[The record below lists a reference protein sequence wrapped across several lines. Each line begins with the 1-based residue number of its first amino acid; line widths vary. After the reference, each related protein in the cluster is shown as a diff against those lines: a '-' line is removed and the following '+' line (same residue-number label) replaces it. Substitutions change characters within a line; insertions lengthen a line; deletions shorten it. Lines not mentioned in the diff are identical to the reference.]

1 MVKKLRRAF
10 TIVELVIVI
19 AVIAIL
25 AAVLIPTFTSLIQKA
40 NVSNDTSLCRNL
52 NTELAMDESENG
64 KPESMKE
71 VLAVLEKAGY
81 KIDTL
86 SPTANGY
93 YYVWDKISNQI
104 LLVDENFTVEYSSKT
119 YDVDNK
125 EFWLAVGK
133 EDTVSFALGEENID
147 GILFTSDYSGELDIT
162 RSLAVD
168 TLDGAVINIVNINS
182 SEALTA
188 EVGGEVL
195 TLNINAP
202 SGEVTHTGS
211 VKNVTITAVA
221 PDSYVEKGSVTE
233 VLSITTGHL
242 KIEDGAKIE
251 RVVFPA
257 AANNVRMTNAGT
269 VALTEVEEGAQS
281 VTIENSGSMGVF
293 NNQTGETITITGNQP
308 DANLDVSNL
317 KTLPEV
323 LGLAASGTAA
333 EPAPATSYT
342 ISENVYIQLS
352 EDFYFGAKTSSNT
365 GVIIINQNVNAVIDL
380 NGYDIMVTNHVYNS
394 SNAYGG
400 FIENRGTL
408 SIIDTSDTGSGGIRV
423 DACGEYAATIK
434 NYGNLYLRGGSI
446 LMTGN
451 GRVIQNMDNGEGNPL
466 AYCEITK
473 FDITVK
479 STLKGSGTNAGV
491 VVDLINGTMKIGEQ
505 GKDNSL
511 INFTTNNASVFHL
524 RNNGKIDIY
533 SGTFNATNSS
543 VVYFSDT
550 DSIFT
555 VYGGAF
561 SNNMADYF
569 GDVSAS
575 GEVFTS
581 YVEESS
587 GFYVVE
593 QVALVQK
600 TVSSF
605 ADLKFYSESNGSSY
619 VLKLQNSI
627 TLTENLTLNYGSRL
641 EIPAGITLTIPEN
654 IIFTAN
660 GIVNCLGNIIV
671 EENTE
676 QGTSGVINQLDHI
689 LGNNP
694 FSWVEGQS
702 EYIIDTPFDLQM
714 LAYSVNELEW
724 VYLGVKIQLVND
736 LDLQGIIVP
745 SIGQNAIPFIGG
757 EFDGQGHT
765 ISNLSTITYKG
776 NSGLFAWV
784 AGVYLHDFTLEN
796 ANIFGVGQVGGVV
809 GCVSG
814 GTLTLESTQIDLSCS
829 YFENINFNGTVSAP
843 GRNMFCA
850 GIVGLID
857 DAEVYFINLNISGK
871 ISGSMNVGSIFGSAS
886 GNIKPVYIQN
896 CVNSASVNAAGS
908 IGMIFGFGYTKGNI
922 YYQAFENSGEMYI
935 DNVKTDA
942 RLKGACTA
950 SEVIEITEGEMLV
963 IDEVGITWN
972 EETNSWTGVTVSVA

>member
-1 MVKKLRRAF
+1 MAKKLRRAF

-147 GILFTSDYSGELDIT
+147 GILFTSDYSGELDVT

-168 TLDGAVINIVNINS
+168 TLDGAVINIVNINL

-233 VLSITTGHL
+233 VLNITTGHL

-352 EDFYFGAKTSSNT
+352 EDFYFGEKAASND
-365 GVIIINQNVNAVIDL
+365 NVLTIAEGYSVVLDL
-380 NGYDIMVTNHVYNS
+380 NGYSLILQKHGYNDN
-394 SNAYGG
+394 NAYGR
-400 FIENRGTL
+400 FIRNNGNL
-408 SIIDTSDTGSGGIRV
+408 SIIDTSAEADGTIEVLDKIG
-423 DACGEYAATIK
+423 DYAVAIS
-434 NYGNLYLRGGSI
+434 NNGNMYLNGGSLI
-446 LMTGN
+446 LRN
-451 GRVIQNMDNGEGNPL
+451 GGRALMNTSNGI
-466 AYCEITK
+466 AYCEVNK
-473 FDITVK
+473 FNISVYRK
-479 STLKGSGTNAGV
+479 AAPGSGTNEGAA
-491 VVDLINGTMKIGEQ
+491 IENNNGIMIIGREQ
-505 GKDNSL
+505 GNNSDV
-511 INFTTNNASVFHL
+511 N
-524 RNNGKIDIY
+524 IY
-533 SGTFNATNSS
+533 SQYSYPVFVRNEGTTKIHSGIFKSEEKN
-543 VVYFSDT
+543 V
-550 DSIFT
+550 SIFMEGSA
-555 VYGGAF
+555 VVEVDGGLF
-561 SNNMADYF
+561 CN
-569 GDVSAS
+569 DVS
-575 GEVFTS
+575 E
-581 YVEESS
+581 Y
-587 GFYVVE
+587 
-593 QVALVQK
+593 
-600 TVSSF
+600 F
-605 ADLKFYSESNGSSY
+605 ADLGNEQSCLGTSTEEGMFLVTQVPFTKVTVNNFTDFKFYLTAHEDKVYFITIG
-619 VLKLQNSI
+619 QNFEINEDIQIPYGTKVSVPQNI
-627 TLTENLTLNYGSRL
+627 TLTVGNNSVLTVKGYLLAEGILNVAESGF
-641 EIPAGITLTIPEN
+641 I
-654 IIFTAN
+654 
-660 GIVNCLGNIIV
+660 GNIDKVTTFDGSAYAGFALTKDSTGIY
-671 EENTE
+671 NI
-676 QGTSGVINQLDHI
+676 SA
-689 LGNNP
+689 
-694 FSWVEGQS
+694 
-702 EYIIDTPFDLQM
+702 PFDL
-714 LAYSVNELEW
+714 ARFSYSVNN
-724 VYLGVKIQLVND
+724 LGNT
-736 LDLQGIIVP
+736 
-745 SIGQNAIPFIGG
+745 FIGEKVRLANNIDMNGKDFTPIGNFYYGFQG
-757 EFDGQGHT
+757 EFDGNSKI
-765 ISNLSTITYKG
+765 ISNLSVY
-776 NSGLFAWV
+776 NVQLAGLFGLTDNA
-784 AGVYLHDFTLEN
+784 YIHDLTLEN
-796 ANIFGVGQVGGVV
+796 VDVQGENYVGVIVARAYNGVILKNITTTGRASGSSYYGPGLVGSVTKT
-809 GCVSG
+809 S
-814 GTLTLESTQIDLSCS
+814 S
-829 YFENINFNGTVSAP
+829 P
-843 GRNMFCA
+843 RP
-850 GIVGLID
+850 
-857 DAEVYFINLNISGK
+857 VYFINCNSSVEIT
-871 ISGSMNVGSIFGSAS
+871 GSFNVGAMFGTATGYTNDIYVSNCTNNGNISAS
-886 GNIKPVYIQN
+886 GSFGQICGYGNGTGGHIYYDAFTVGEGVTPSNLIGAN
-896 CVNSASVNAAGS
+896 GANAAEKT
-908 IGMIFGFGYTKGNI
+908 ITI
-922 YYQAFENSGEMYI
+922 SG
-935 DNVKTDA
+935 DFSWNA
-942 RLKGACTA
+942 A
-950 SEVIEITEGEMLV
+950 EGEWNV
-963 IDEVGITWN
+963 SAEVTDK
-972 EETNSWTGVTVSVA
+972 VAA

>member
-784 AGVYLHDFTLEN
+784 AGVYLHDFSLEN
-796 ANIFGVGQVGGVV
+796 ANMYGVGQVGGVV

-814 GTLTLESTQIDLSCS
+814 GSLSVDSNEIDLSCS
-829 YFENINFNGTVSAP
+829 YFENISFSGTVQTP
-843 GRNMFCA
+843 GRNMFCG
-850 GIVGLID
+850 GIVGSVNG
-857 DAEVYFINLNISGK
+857 AEAYFINLTVAGTVN
-871 ISGSMNVGSIFGSAS
+871 GSMNVGSIFGTAT
-886 GNIKPVYIQN
+886 GNSKPIYIQN
-896 CVNSASVNAAGS
+896 CTNSATIKAAGS
-908 IGMIFGFGYTKGNI
+908 VGIIFGFGHTKGNI
-922 YYQAFENSGEMYI
+922 YYQNFENSGERYVN
-935 DNVKTDA
+935 NVKTDA
-942 RLKGACTA
+942 QLKGACTA
-950 SEVIEITEGEMLV
+950 NEVIEITEGEMLV
-963 IDEVGITWN
+963 IDKAGITWN
-972 EETNSWTGVTVSVA
+972 EDTNSWTGVTVSVA